1 MNDFFIKRHSKISQ
15 NTVWPV
21 FSRVSILLGTHVCT
35 MWRCRLVAAVG
46 VVPAS
51 RVAMDTSSLPIAFG
65 LLLTFKAPA
74 TKLIISD
81 EFKWRSTW
89 TKLLHDYQ
97 VVGWKYSA
105 CSFKNKIFIGIFGST
120 LHVFVVIVVVVFS
133 LFPHPASYWSLVND
147 GKFCYCFVFM
157 VIDPRCL
164 VSRWNY
170 LPYSKKFENFAS
182 AVQAKRDYY
191 FQCGLT
197 ITWQSIFHIYLQIV
211 FYRMITCA

>member
-1 MNDFFIKRHSKISQ
+1 
-15 NTVWPV
+15 
-21 FSRVSILLGTHVCT
+21 
-35 MWRCRLVAAVG
+35 MWQCRLVAAVG

-51 RVAMDTSSLPIAFG
+51 RVAMDTSSLLIAFG
-65 LLLTFKAPA
+65 LLLTFTAPA
-74 TKLIISD
+74 PELIISD

-120 LHVFVVIVVVVFS
+120 LHVFVVVVNVVFS

-170 LPYSKKFENFAS
+170 LPFSKNLKILQVQSRQSGIITFSVVWRSRDSPYFTSACKFYSSEWSRVHKTATFFSPISIVISSKFKISEIAIL
-182 AVQAKRDYY
+182 KP
-191 FQCGLT
+191 
-197 ITWQSIFHIYLQIV
+197 QSFPE
-211 FYRMITCA
+211 R